1 MRSVLAIAWVELK
14 RFLADRA
21 NIFFVFIFPLAMVAV
36 IGWQFGGDGGAGGTV
51 SVVAPEGEARTALV
65 ERWEDS
71 ELDVTVRDSAEDLR
85 DDVARGGSLV
95 GVVVPEASTQAYQ
108 DGEVMDLEIIQGS
121 GAQAPAVAQ
130 VVRSQAEAVAAEALQ
145 VSALADVA
153 DPEEARAA
161 LAEAADAVPG
171 PTLLVQEPE
180 DPLAEEFAGAGR
192 FDVGASG
199 QLLLFI
205 FMSALTASVAIIK
218 ARRDGVVRRTVAAP
232 VTTGQTML
240 GLTLGRLVV
249 ALFQGAYIMIATALL
264 FDVSWG
270 NLGVTLLVVLAF
282 SLVAAGAAILVG
294 VLVDSEGAASG
305 LSVGVGLVLA
315 AIGGSM
321 IPLEIFP
328 ERLRAIAHVTP
339 HAWAYDAL
347 AEIQRRG
354 GGVTDVLPELGAL
367 LAMAVAV
374 LLVGSLLLRRSLS
387 RAM

>member
-95 GVVVPEASTQAYQ
+95 GVVLPEASTQAYQ

>member
-180 DPLAEEFAGAGR
+180 DPLAQEFAGAGR